1 MKGAIKQA
9 FSQRDAKI
17 ILTGDILCLSN
28 WAILLIN
35 LLSFQKVDA
44 IYGRM
49 GGMAEKV
56 NVSN

>member
-35 LLSFQKVDA
+35 LLSFSKVDA